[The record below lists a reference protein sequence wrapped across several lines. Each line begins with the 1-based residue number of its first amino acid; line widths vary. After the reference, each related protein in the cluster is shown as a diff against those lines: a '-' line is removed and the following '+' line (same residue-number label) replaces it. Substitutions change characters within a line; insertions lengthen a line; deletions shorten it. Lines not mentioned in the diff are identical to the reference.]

1 MRKRLIVANWKMNML
16 RKEAA
21 SLARRVVELLC
32 HLESEVDVVL
42 APPYTSLDVVHQVV
56 RETKIQLGAQNVF
69 WEAFGAFTGEISP
82 YMLTD
87 IGCKWVIIGHSERR
101 NILNETDSMVRKKV
115 KISIDA
121 GLIPIFCVGESVAE
135 RNEGSTVKVI
145 ESQIE
150 NGLKGL
156 KLTDPETLVVAYEPV
171 WAIGT
176 GNNATP
182 EEIERIHGIIREI
195 MGRILSRI
203 ASSVRILYGGSV
215 NPENIGEIL
224 ATPNVDGALVG
235 GASLQADSFARIVQ
249 LAGE

>member
-1 MRKRLIVANWKMNML
+1 ML

-32 HLESEVDVVL
+32 RLESEVDVVL

-101 NILNETDSMVRKKV
+101 NILNETDNMVRKKV

-150 NGLKGL
+150 NGLRGL
-156 KLTDPETLVVAYEPV
+156 KLTDPEALVVAYEPV

-182 EEIERIHGIIREI
+182 EEIERIHGVIREI
-195 MGRILSRI
+195 MGRILGRI

-215 NPENIGEIL
+215 NPENIGDIL
-224 ATPNVDGALVG
+224 APPNVDGALVG